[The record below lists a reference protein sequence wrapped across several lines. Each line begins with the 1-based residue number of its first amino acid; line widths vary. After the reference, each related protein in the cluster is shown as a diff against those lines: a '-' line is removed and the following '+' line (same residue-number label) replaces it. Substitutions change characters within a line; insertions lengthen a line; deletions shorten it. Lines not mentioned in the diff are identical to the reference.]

1 MKHLLIKTLLALAA
15 VAMVAGLLLLRS
27 DVRFSSDR
35 IDDADGAPPSVVRV
49 YFSNTRFDPEVSC
62 YKVFPVNRQLPE
74 GEDPYIYAIRQ
85 LLSGPT
91 SVEKAEQYWTSINE
105 GTRFRSLLVDEGV
118 AYVDFD
124 KRLGFEV
131 GGSCRVGA
139 IRAQITE
146 TLKQFEGIKD
156 VVISIEGESEEILQP

>member
-1 MKHLLIKTLLALAA
+1 M
-15 VAMVAGLLLLRS
+15 
-27 DVRFSSDR
+27 
-35 IDDADGAPPSVVRV
+35 
-49 YFSNTRFDPEVSC
+49 
-62 YKVFPVNRQLPE
+62 PE
-74 GEDPYIYAIRQ
+74 GEDPYVYSIRQ

-91 SVEKAEQYWTSINE
+91 SVEKPERYWTSLND
-105 GTRFRSLLVDEGV
+105 GTRLRSLLVDEGV

-156 VVISIEGESEEILQP
+156 VVISIEEETEEILQP